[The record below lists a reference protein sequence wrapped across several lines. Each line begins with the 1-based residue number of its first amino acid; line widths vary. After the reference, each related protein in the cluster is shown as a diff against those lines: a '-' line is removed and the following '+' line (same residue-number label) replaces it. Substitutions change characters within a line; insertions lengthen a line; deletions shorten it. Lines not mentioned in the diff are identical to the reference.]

1 MLQSRIKQLEDLLT
15 GERKDLLRSSV
26 FLSRIRKVRS
36 EIHLTNSRT
45 WYQTKARNISQI
57 FRSFCQLNSRYGLF
71 KSFQF
76 PAKKLRKI
84 RAHISLSFLWVT
96 SVQMWRIFPQKIRR
110 LKYACA
116 NFFLKKI
123 CICAGHISVVNKLN
137 IYQLVVL
144 LWYHYLFTNEKSVKL
159 LSCNKHSINIS
170 SFISHFICFNS
181 LWQVN

>member
-57 FRSFCQLNSRYGLF
+57 FGSFCQLNSRYGLF
-71 KSFQF
+71 KRFQF
-76 PAKKLRKI
+76 PAKKPRII
-84 RAHISLSFLWVT
+84 RAHISLSFLLVT
-96 SVQMWRIFPQKIRR
+96 SVQMWRIFPPKDLEKIRR

-116 NFFLKKI
+116 NFLKKYI
-123 CICAGHISVVNKLN
+123 FAQVIS
-137 IYQLVVL
+137 
-144 LWYHYLFTNEKSVKL
+144 L
-159 LSCNKHSINIS
+159 LSINLISINLLS
-170 SFISHFICFNS
+170 SCDITIYLLMKS
-181 LWQVN
+181 Q

>member
-26 FLSRIRKVRS
+26 FLSRIRKVRF

-71 KSFQF
+71 KRFQF
-76 PAKKLRKI
+76 PAKKLRKNT
-84 RAHISLSFLWVT
+84 A
-96 SVQMWRIFPQKIRR
+96 PKIRMR
-110 LKYACA
+110 QFF
-116 NFFLKKI
+116 FFLKMY
-123 CICAGHISVVNKLN
+123 ICAGHITVVNKLN

>member
-26 FLSRIRKVRS
+26 FLSRVRKVRS
-36 EIHLTNSRT
+36 E
-45 WYQTKARNISQI
+45 TKARNISQI

-96 SVQMWRIFPQKIRR
+96 SVQMWRIFPPKDLEKIRR
-110 LKYACA
+110 
-116 NFFLKKI
+116 LKKI

-170 SFISHFICFNS
+170 SFISYFICFNS